1 MLLIIILKLLCVW
14 NLKTKLL
21 RARRDFMFVMNILS
35 YNIRGCG
42 SFLKRKRLV
51 NLIRKEDFDMC
62 LIQETEAKVIDD
74 NRVVALQCNKD
85 VKCSKKGAI
94 RRSSGLLIMWKIGF
108 LILPLLLL
116 KWVGKGM
123 STTFLMC
130 ILLVLLI

>member
-1 MLLIIILKLLCVW
+1 MVMFISAITDLEKTLLVMWLRSCGKRKLLFRWMNEMLLIIILKLLCVW

-74 NRVVALQCNKD
+74 NLVVALQGNKD
-85 VKCSKKGAI
+85 VKCS
-94 RRSSGLLIMWKIGF
+94 
-108 LILPLLLL
+108 
-116 KWVGKGM
+116 
-123 STTFLMC
+123 
-130 ILLVLLI
+130 